1 MHEEIQLYYYWN
13 VETGETSWEIP
24 QVLVQADHLTN
35 DPLPHASVNN
45 KSNSATVGVDNSNML
60 SALTNVE
67 KESDSKLKSC
77 STSLSPSMTYFFN
90 SYKTDDEDTCSV
102 VSIEAENDEER
113 IMDGQESLDN
123 EQFEKISVALNEFKY
138 DEILSDR
145 VTLVGME
152 TLGAEF
158 ATEISNLKK
167 EYPVILS
174 DQVALAG
181 METLGASNSKSE
193 NMNGMETL
201 GASKSKSENMN
212 VDVSGESSC
221 TFLRGKRI

>member
-113 IMDGQESLDN
+113 IMDGQGLRIIVDCAGYSTASSIYSDAML
-123 EQFEKISVALNEFKY
+123 SVRE
-138 DEILSDR
+138 R
-145 VTLVGME
+145 VWT
-152 TLGAEF
+152 
-158 ATEISNLKK
+158 ISNLK
-167 EYPVILS
+167 
-174 DQVALAG
+174 
-181 METLGASNSKSE
+181 
-193 NMNGMETL
+193 
-201 GASKSKSENMN
+201 
-212 VDVSGESSC
+212 
-221 TFLRGKRI
+221 R